1 MVSLELAAVWQSA
14 TDRVCIRSDGGLYIG
29 GCMDKSCYASYAA
42 ARAVLRE
49 DFAHGLKCFLND
61 DFAGALVHFRA
72 ADKNADISD
81 GLQSR
86 YTSFHG
92 LSRVCL
98 GDSSGIKLC
107 RKAAAGEAQDAE
119 VYYNLALA
127 EYHLDNL
134 EGAVTALRH
143 GLYLDPEH
151 TGLLRLQRDMSL
163 REPRIMLP
171 GLSRTH
177 PVNRLLGKLFGRRR
191 IMSVC

>member
-1 MVSLELAAVWQSA
+1 
-14 TDRVCIRSDGGLYIG
+14 
-29 GCMDKSCYASYAA
+29 MDKSCYASYAA

-49 DFAHGLKCFLND
+49 DFADGLKCFLND

-72 ADKNADISD
+72 ADKDADISD

-98 GDSSGIKLC
+98 GDNSGIKLC
-107 RKAAAGEAQDAE
+107 RKAAAGEVKDAE

-127 EYHLDNL
+127 EYRLDNL
-134 EGAVTALRH
+134 ESAVTALRR
-143 GLYLDPEH
+143 GLYLDPKH

-171 GLSRTH
+171 GLPQTH
-177 PVNRLLGKLFGRRR
+177 PVNRLLGKVFGRRR
-191 IMSVC
+191 TGSVC

>member
-1 MVSLELAAVWQSA
+1 
-14 TDRVCIRSDGGLYIG
+14 
-29 GCMDKSCYASYAA
+29 MDKSCYASYAA

-49 DFAHGLKCFLND
+49 DFADGLKCFLNN

-72 ADKNADISD
+72 ADKDADIGD

-98 GDSSGIKLC
+98 GDSNGIKLC
-107 RKAAAGEAQDAE
+107 RKAAAGEARDAE

-127 EYHLDNL
+127 EYRLDNQ
-134 EGAVTALRH
+134 EAAVTALRH
-143 GLYLDPEH
+143 GLYIDSGH

-163 REPRIMLP
+163 REPRLLLP
-171 GLSRTH
+171 GLSHTH
-177 PVNRLLGKLFGRRR
+177 PVNRLLGRVFGRRR
-191 IMSVC
+191 TGSVC